1 MSTKHWQSYEE
12 VAAHLLS
19 KFAEHFGLGNFE
31 GKQVLP
37 GASGTSWEIDA
48 KGVNTTD
55 GTFVVVECKRYMKG
69 KVAQETVAGLSYR
82 IQDLGA
88 EGGIIVTPVGLQEGA
103 SKVAAH
109 EGIVLVQLHPDS
121 TTTKY
126 VMRFLNQ
133 ICLGLEERIRITESL
148 TITVT
153 DNDGNVVDRRQ
164 VDA

>member
-1 MSTKHWQSYEE
+1 MSTKYWQSYEK
-12 VAAHLLS
+12 VAARLLNR
-19 KFAEHFGLGNFE
+19 FAEHFGLGNFE

-48 KGVNTTD
+48 KGVNTAD
-55 GTFVVVECKRYMKG
+55 GTFVVVECKRYTKR

-88 EGGIIVTPVGLQEGA
+88 GGGIIVTPLELQEGA

-109 EGIVLVQLHPDS
+109 EGIVLVQLDPDS
-121 TTTKY
+121 TTTEY
-126 VMRFLNQ
+126 MMRFLNQ
-133 ICLGLEERIRITESL
+133 VCVGLEERIHITESL

-153 DNDGNVVDRRQ
+153 DKDGNLVERRQ
-164 VDA
+164 ADA